1 MGHEKL
7 IYKTNS
13 KINFQHLL
21 PLKKNTH
28 TLSVIKL
35 QALKARLRMLL
46 IHLLPTCFGLDL
58 LSVLGK
64 LNLTVWTLSGE
75 LKQKRIY

>member
-13 KINFQHLL
+13 KINFQHLR
-21 PLKKNTH
+21 PLKKIHIHH
-28 TLSVIKL
+28 TSSVIKL

-46 IHLLPTCFGLDL
+46 IHLFHTCFGLDFL
-58 LSVLGK
+58 AVLGK
-64 LNLTVWTLSGE
+64 LNLTACE

>member
-21 PLKKNTH
+21 PLKKIHIHYRHQTTSFKSQTEN
-28 TLSVIKL
+28 VANPFIP
-35 QALKARLRMLL
+35 
-46 IHLLPTCFGLDL
+46 HLLW
-58 LSVLGK
+58 S
-64 LNLTVWTLSGE
+64 
-75 LKQKRIY
+75 